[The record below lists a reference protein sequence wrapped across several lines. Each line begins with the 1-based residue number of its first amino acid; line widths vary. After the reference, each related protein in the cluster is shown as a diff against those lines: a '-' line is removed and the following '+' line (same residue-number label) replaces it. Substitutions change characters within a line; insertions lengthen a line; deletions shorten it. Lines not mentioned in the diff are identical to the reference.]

1 MRTTMGVLQLGMLV
15 AAFDQTALGVALP
28 NLVADL
34 GHVHDLVWV
43 VGVNLLAATVSAP
56 LWGKFGD
63 MYGRRRALQADL
75 LILLVGCVLAGAAQS
90 MTQLIAFRAVQ
101 GLGSGGLVVL
111 SLAMVSDLV
120 PPDDR
125 GRRQGSLNA
134 VFAIGTG
141 LAPLA
146 GGLLAQYASWR
157 WIFYGTAALSALA
170 FAASSI
176 ALRVPAPHAVRRGF
190 DYIGLG
196 LLAAL
201 STCLLLSLSP
211 GGLSW
216 KAWQVIAYLVLAV
229 MFGGLFLARERRA
242 PHPLLPPRLFE
253 SSVFTLLAAVAFLTG
268 AAMAATSVY
277 LPLFLQIAM
286 GASPFG
292 TGLIMVWLVVGITAG
307 SLASGELVSRTGRY
321 KPYLI
326 AGAGLTSAGL
336 VLSHLLDAR
345 SSGWTVV
352 GTLLVFGV
360 GFGLTAP
367 ILTLAVQ
374 NAVGYEDLGVS
385 VSGISYF
392 RSLGGTLGVA
402 VVGAVF
408 ATRLGHN
415 LAGEEDMR
423 DLDIAAL
430 RAVPTLL
437 DAYTLSIR
445 ETYLGSV
452 GLALIAFTLSW
463 FLREIPLQPG
473 ATPPEI
479 TAPLRT
485 APVPRTSVEEME
497 RILSAAG
504 NRQALRSLFTR
515 IAETADVRLPPHACW
530 LLITALHEEPLDL
543 RGLEQH
549 SVVDASIIGNAVEAL
564 EARALARVSGTTL
577 VLTGEGREIAKQ
589 LTAAR
594 RRILRDVVGIW
605 ATEGHATVDA
615 LLEQLDKA
623 LTGQD
628 GLPPR

>member
-1 MRTTMGVLQLGMLV
+1 MGVLQLGMLV

-34 GHVHDLVWV
+34 GGVHDLVWV

-90 MTQLIAFRAVQ
+90 MTQLIVFRVVQ

-111 SLAMVSDLV
+111 SLAVVSDLV
-120 PPDDR
+120 PPEDR

-134 VFAIGTG
+134 MFAIGTG

-157 WIFYGTAALSALA
+157 WIFYGTAVLSALA
-170 FAASSI
+170 FIGSSV
-176 ALRVPAPHAVRRGF
+176 ALRVPEPHGVRRGF

-201 STCLLLSLSP
+201 STCLLLSVSL
-211 GGLSW
+211 GGPSW

-229 MFGGLFLARERRA
+229 MLGGLFLARERRA
-242 PHPLLPPRLFE
+242 PHPLMPPRLFG
-253 SSVFTLLAAVAFLTG
+253 STVFALLAAVAFLMG
-268 AAMAATSVY
+268 AAKAATSVY

-286 GASPFG
+286 GSSPFG
-292 TGLIMVWLVVGITAG
+292 TGLIMVSLVVGITAG

-321 KPYLI
+321 KPCLI
-326 AGAGLTSAGL
+326 AGTGLTSVGL
-336 VLSHLLDAR
+336 VLTHLLDAR
-345 SSGWTVV
+345 SSSWTVV
-352 GTLLVFGV
+352 GSLAVFGV

-385 VSGISYF
+385 VSGIGYF
-392 RSLGGTLGVA
+392 RSLGRTLGVA
-402 VVGAVF
+402 VVGTVF
-408 ATRLGHN
+408 AVRLGHN
-415 LAGEEDMR
+415 LAEEEAMR

-452 GLALIAFTLSW
+452 GLALIAFALSW

-473 ATPPEI
+473 ATPPE
-479 TAPLRT
+479 TADPLRT
-485 APVPRTSVEEME
+485 APVPRTSIEEVE

-504 NRQALRSLFTR
+504 NRQVLRSLFTR
-515 IAETADVRLPPHACW
+515 IAETADVRLPPQACW
-530 LLITALHEEPLDL
+530 LLITALRESPLDL
-543 RGLEQH
+543 RRLKQH

-564 EARALARVSGTTL
+564 EAHGLARASGTTL
-577 VLTGEGREIAKQ
+577 VLTGEGREVAAH
-589 LTAAR
+589 LTASR
-594 RRILRDVVGIW
+594 RRILHDVVGTW
-605 ATEGHATVDA
+605 ATEEHATVEA
-615 LLEQLDKA
+615 LLERLDKA

-628 GLPPR
+628 DLPPG